1 MKQILPIRLRKRYKY
16 RLWTD
21 TNCHRA
27 KMSGKIIAFI
37 EENASHG
44 KTKTKGKG

>member
-1 MKQILPIRLRKRYKY
+1 LVPLKKSWLLEKHILPKLGSRPYAELRR
-16 RLWTD
+16 
-21 TNCHRA
+21 
-27 KMSGKIIAFI
+27 SEIIAFI